1 MANNLSMIRK
11 ALGLTQPKLAELM
24 GTTKNQLIK
33 LESGDRRL
41 TQAWIEKA
49 AEVTGVAVEKFIM
62 EGLSEADIR
71 PPSAGVSVSG
81 KPDEEAARLLAQ
93 VQEIGLLEDV
103 KNYMRFRLASG
114 GTSGSPPPD
123 QPYPN
128 VRKDREH
135 R

>member
-33 LESGDRRL
+33 LERGDRRL

-49 AEVTGVAVEKFIM
+49 AEVTGIAIEKFVM

-71 PPSAGVSVSG
+71 PPSGGADPASL
-81 KPDEEAARLLAQ
+81 DEEWAGWEKKLKDAGQLETAKAIVRALL
-93 VQEIGLLEDV
+93 
-103 KNYMRFRLASG
+103 SG
-114 GTSGSPPPD
+114 GTPDAPPPVE
-123 QPYPN
+123 QEKASSKA
-128 VRKDREH
+128 RKAE
-135 R
+135 